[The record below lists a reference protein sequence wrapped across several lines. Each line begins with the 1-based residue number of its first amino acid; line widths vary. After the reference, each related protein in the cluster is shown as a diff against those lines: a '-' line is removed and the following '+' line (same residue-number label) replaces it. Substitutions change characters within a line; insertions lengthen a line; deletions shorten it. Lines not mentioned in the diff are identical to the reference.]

1 MVIIAKY
8 HHLWIAMGISIGI
21 RRDLV
26 EDFVQEMYLRLN
38 KYIKNPNKIM
48 YNEEEP
54 NKFYIYVT
62 IKNLWNTYL
71 KDKAKHRMMSIDDID
86 VIYELVDNSSD
97 LPEKINKE
105 KAQYI
110 LINNI
115 QGEVNNW
122 DRWYDQKLF
131 KVYYETDISMRK
143 LAKDSHI
150 SVTSIFNSCKNYKEI
165 LNSKFSEDFQDYI
178 NGDFHLI
185 KNKDYEQNTKQTKRQ
200 KNKKI

>member
-1 MVIIAKY
+1 MDLLAKY
-8 HHLWIAMGISIGI
+8 HNLWVAMAISIGI

-26 EDFVQEMYLRLN
+26 EDFIHEMYLKLD
-38 KYIKNPNKIM
+38 KYITDPKKIM
-48 YNEEEP
+48 YNENEP
-54 NKFYIYVT
+54 NKFYVYIT
-62 IKNLWNTYL
+62 IKNLWNDYL
-71 KDKAKHRMMSIDDID
+71 KAKSKHRMVSIDDID
-86 VIYELVDNSSD
+86 IIYQLVDNSSD

-105 KAQYI
+105 KAQEV
-110 LINNI
+110 LIDNI
-115 QGEVNNW
+115 QKEVDGW

-165 LNSKFSEDFQDYI
+165 LNTKFSEDFQDYV

-185 KNKDYEQNTKQTKRQ
+185 KNKGYEQNTKQTKR
-200 KNKKI
+200 

>member
-1 MVIIAKY
+1 M
-8 HHLWIAMGISIGI
+8 
-21 RRDLV
+21 

-105 KAQYI
+105 KAQIKKINI
-110 LINNI
+110 LKKII
-115 QGEVNNW
+115 F
-122 DRWYDQKLF
+122 F
-131 KVYYETDISMRK
+131 KI
-143 LAKDSHI
+143 
-150 SVTSIFNSCKNYKEI
+150 
-165 LNSKFSEDFQDYI
+165 DYI
-178 NGDFHLI
+178 YFFFFFFH
-185 KNKDYEQNTKQTKRQ
+185 
-200 KNKKI
+200 